1 MEENL
6 KVGDLIIRICPITH
20 KPILCQYEGN
30 DRVLDLHN
38 ETIEEDIKEVIN
50 FLQPY
55 FSA

>member
-6 KVGDLIIRICPITH
+6 KVGDLIIRICPITR

-38 ETIEEDIKEVIN
+38 ETIEQDVKEVIN